1 MVSGDDALV
10 VDISFWVP
18 ELLLTVCIAEG
29 IKTVDMQ
36 KNKCKAVLGERNGKD
51 RSRSGNDIGKV
62 LCNTV
67 QFYRN

>member
-36 KNKCKAVLGERNGKD
+36 KDKCKAV
-51 RSRSGNDIGKV
+51 
-62 LCNTV
+62 
-67 QFYRN
+67 